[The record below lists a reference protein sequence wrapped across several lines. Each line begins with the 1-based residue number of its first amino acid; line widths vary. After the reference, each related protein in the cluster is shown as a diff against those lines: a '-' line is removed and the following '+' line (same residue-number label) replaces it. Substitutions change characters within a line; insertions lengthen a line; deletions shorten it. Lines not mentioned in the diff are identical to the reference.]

1 MKRTIATLASLAVL
15 ATVGPIGSASAAGVV
30 GQPSKFSDRFLTS
43 LEEVDADSVAVVE
56 TNVDEEGTTNALM
69 GEGDD
74 RRRRLSW
81 WSVVLMLLH
90 PCDPNKDHCP
100 HPHHPSGGD
109 GGNGNNNSNGNS
121 YDSNNSN
128 ADGSD
133 GYSES
138 DKYDAQKSNITP
150 GTTPFALIIAAA
162 AAAVAAMAA
171 LAVAAK
177 RRRKPEYHQL
187 RGSVRHRMKLFD
199 GFANSCFEDRAVS
212 GVQNAASEDGLQ
224 VV

>member
-1 MKRTIATLASLAVL
+1 MRIVINRIFHFFFTLV
-15 ATVGPIGSASAAGVV
+15 
-30 GQPSKFSDRFLTS
+30 
-43 LEEVDADSVAVVE
+43 
-56 TNVDEEGTTNALM
+56 
-69 GEGDD
+69 
-74 RRRRLSW
+74 
-81 WSVVLMLLH
+81 H

-100 HPHHPSGGD
+100 HPPHSSGGD
-109 GGNGNNNSNGNS
+109 GGNSANSQANSN
-121 YDSNNSN
+121 YDSNNSD
-128 ADGSD
+128 AD

-138 DKYDAQKSNITP
+138 DKYDTQKSNITP
-150 GTTPFALIIAAA
+150 GSTPFALIIAAA

-199 GFANSCFEDRAVS
+199 GFANSCFEDRAAS

>member
-1 MKRTIATLASLAVL
+1 VSVGELHASFYSAYVRIVINRIFHFFFTLV
-15 ATVGPIGSASAAGVV
+15 
-30 GQPSKFSDRFLTS
+30 
-43 LEEVDADSVAVVE
+43 
-56 TNVDEEGTTNALM
+56 
-69 GEGDD
+69 
-74 RRRRLSW
+74 
-81 WSVVLMLLH
+81 H
-90 PCDPNKDHCP
+90 PCDPNKEHNHCP
-100 HPHHPSGGD
+100 HPPHPSGGD
-109 GGNGNNNSNGNS
+109 GGNDNTNGNYGANDYS
-121 YDSNNSN
+121 
-128 ADGSD
+128 GSD

-138 DKYDAQKSNITP
+138 DKYDTKKSKITP
-150 GTTPFALIIAAA
+150 GSAPFALIIAAA

-187 RGSVRHRMKLFD
+187 RGSVKHRMKLFD

>member
-1 MKRTIATLASLAVL
+1 M
-15 ATVGPIGSASAAGVV
+15 
-30 GQPSKFSDRFLTS
+30 
-43 LEEVDADSVAVVE
+43 SV
-56 TNVDEEGTTNALM
+56 
-69 GEGDD
+69 GDD
-74 RRRRLSW
+74 LYASFYSAYVRIVINRIFHFFFTL
-81 WSVVLMLLH
+81 VH
-90 PCDPNKDHCP
+90 PCDPNKDHHCP
-100 HPHHPSGGD
+100 HPHPSGGD
-109 GGNGNNNSNGNS
+109 GGNSANSQANSN
-121 YDSNNSN
+121 YDSSNN
-128 ADGSD
+128 GD

-138 DKYDAQKSNITP
+138 DKYDTQKSNITP
-150 GTTPFALIIAAA
+150 GSTPFALIIAAA